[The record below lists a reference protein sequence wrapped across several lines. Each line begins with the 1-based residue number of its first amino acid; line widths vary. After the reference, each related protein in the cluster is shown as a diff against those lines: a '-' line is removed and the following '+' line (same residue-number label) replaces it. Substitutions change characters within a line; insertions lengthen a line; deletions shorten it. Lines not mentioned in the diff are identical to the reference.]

1 MNLGAIS
8 HATALQDRPETL
20 EIRVEFRQMVQA
32 GLDRVGPENLPV
44 KASAKSG
51 WLRIQSV
58 NRGFALTLTID
69 FGPVTRQ
76 IVIPAQKEPAF

>member
-20 EIRVEFRQMVQA
+20 EIRVEFRQMVQV
-32 GLDRVGPENLPV
+32 GVDRVGPENLPV

-51 WLRIQSV
+51 LAADSISQPWVCSD
-58 NRGFALTLTID
+58 TYD
-69 FGPVTRQ
+69 
-76 IVIPAQKEPAF
+76 